1 MEINAMINR
10 INALAKKKKTSGLTP
25 EELAEQKEL
34 YKEYLSNIRSQLKA
48 QLDNIEVVDEL
59 PDKKQ
64 LHWWLLSYRHPCW
77 PTRTIFC

>member
-34 YKEYLSNIRSQLKA
+34 YKEYLSNIQLKA

-64 LHWWLLSYRHPCW
+64 LHSWLLSCRHPC
-77 PTRTIFC
+77 

>member
-25 EELAEQKEL
+25 EELKEL

-64 LHWWLLSYRHPCW
+64 LH
-77 PTRTIFC
+77 